1 MKTLI
6 IGGTGTV
13 GSQVVRNLLD
23 RKADVRLMTSS
34 KDKLATLPAGV
45 EGVVGNMSE
54 RASLDQA
61 LKGIDRVFFVTV
73 AHDTEKQNG
82 LNVVEAAKAAGIKRI
97 VYMSIHRLEDIPN
110 APHFADKIPIENAI
124 KSSGIPYTLIRPNNF
139 FQNDFWFKQPL
150 LEYGIYI
157 QPIGSKGLHRVDVR
171 DIAEAATNSL
181 LNDGFTGK
189 TYNLVGP
196 DLLTGEQTA
205 QMYTKH
211 LGKNIVYAGDDLVR
225 WAERMKD
232 YLPPYLLEDYRIMY
246 DHFQKNGLIATPEHT
261 AETEKI
267 VGKKARRFDDFVNEI
282 AAAWK
287 QEATAG
293 MKVKA

>member
-1 MKTLI
+1 MKTLV

-13 GSQVVRNLLD
+13 GSNVVRNLLD

-34 KDKLATLPAGV
+34 KDKLSNLPAGV
-45 EGVVGNMSE
+45 EGVVGNMSDK
-54 RASLDQA
+54 ASLINA
-61 LKGIDRVFFVTV
+61 LQGVDRLFFVTV
-73 AHDTEKQNG
+73 AHDTETQNG
-82 LNVVEAAKAAGIKRI
+82 LNVVDSAKSAGIKRI
-97 VYMSIHRLEDIPN
+97 VYMSIHLLEDIP
-110 APHFADKIPIENAI
+110 APHFTDKIPIENAV
-124 KSSGIPYTLIRPNNF
+124 KSSGIPYTLLRPNNF

-171 DIAEAATNSL
+171 DIADAAANAI
-181 LNDGFTGK
+181 LNDGFIGK

-196 DLLTGEQTA
+196 DLLTGEPTA
-205 QMYTKH
+205 QIYSKH

-225 WAERMKD
+225 WAERMKGMPE
-232 YLPPYLLEDYRIMY
+232 YLIEDYRIMY
-246 DHFQKNGLIATPEHT
+246 DHFQKKGFLAAPEHH

-267 VGKKARRFDDFVNEI
+267 VGKKPRHFDDFVKEI